1 MNVLLINIPLVD
13 IKNIIEIVI
22 KIVFTKLIMAKVIY
36 L

>member
-13 IKNIIEIVI
+13 IKNIIEIVT